1 MKPILTTS
9 LILITYILL
18 PAQEVIFENS
28 SILGK
33 DETILPSITL
43 IKSAAKEIIANSQS
57 CALIT
62 IGEDDSPRA
71 RAMDPFPIEENFTVW
86 FGTNPKS
93 RKVSQIQK
101 DPRVT
106 LYYINKDI
114 SGYVVISGTA
124 ELVTN
129 QTLKNKYWKRE
140 WESFY
145 IDNRENYLLIKVN
158 PIWME
163 VLSPKHDINN
173 DTVTWN
179 PPRINFN
186 TENR

>member
-1 MKPILTTS
+1 MKLILTTS

-33 DETILPSITL
+33 GETLPPSIEL

-62 IGEDDSPRA
+62 IDRDGSPRA

-93 RKVSQIQK
+93 RKVSQIQH

-114 SGYVVISGTA
+114 SSYVVICGTA
-124 ELVTN
+124 ELVSN
-129 QTLKNKYWKRE
+129 QILKNKYWKRK

-145 IDNRENYLLIKVN
+145 INNQENYLLIKVS
-158 PIWME
+158 PLWME
-163 VLSPKHDINN
+163 VLSSKHNINN
-173 DTVTWN
+173 DTVTWM

-186 TENR
+186 TENE